1 MGRIKTQQIKRATFD
16 FVKRHRDKFTDN
28 FEENKKIVGELGQFP
43 SKKLRNIIAGYLTRI
58 IKEKQEITEI

>member
-16 FVKRHRDKFTDN
+16 FIKRHRSEFTDK
-28 FEENKKIVGELGQFP
+28 FEENKVIVGNLGEFP
-43 SKKLRNIIAGYLTRI
+43 SKKLRNIIAGYVTRI